1 MLMEKHILH
10 WSYWL
15 GMASLVI
22 AVVWKGLN
30 AFGLGLP
37 MLFTRE
43 QSVFYLTFYKASL
56 LLFVA
61 AIASA
66 NYARFKSQKP

>member
-1 MLMEKHILH
+1 MEKHMFR

-15 GMASLVI
+15 GIASLVI
-22 AVVWKGLN
+22 AVLWKGLN

-37 MLFTRE
+37 MLFTRD
-43 QSVFYLTFYKASL
+43 QSISYLTFYKASL

-66 NYARFKSQKP
+66 NYATFKSQRP

>member
-1 MLMEKHILH
+1 MEKYILR
-10 WSYWL
+10 WCYWL
-15 GMASLVI
+15 GIASLVI
-22 AVVWKGLN
+22 AAVWKGLN
-30 AFGLGLP
+30 ALGLRLP
-37 MLFTRE
+37 MLLTRD

-66 NYARFKSQKP
+66 SYAGFKSQRP

>member
-1 MLMEKHILH
+1 MERHILH

-15 GMASLVI
+15 GIASLVI
-22 AVVWKGLN
+22 AVLWRGLN
-30 AFGLGLP
+30 AFGLGSPTL
-37 MLFTRE
+37 LIQGQF
-43 QSVFYLTFYKASL
+43 VFSMTFYKASL

-66 NYARFKSQKP
+66 NYAWLKSQSP

>member
-1 MLMEKHILH
+1 MEKHILH

-15 GMASLVI
+15 GIASLVI
-22 AVVWKGLN
+22 AVLWRALN
-30 AFGLGLP
+30 AFGLGYTVL
-37 MLFTRE
+37 LARY
-43 QSVFYLTFYKASL
+43 QSVYSATFYKASL

-66 NYARFKSQKP
+66 NYAWFKSQRA

>member
-1 MLMEKHILH
+1 MEKHIFR

-15 GMASLVI
+15 GIVSLVI
-22 AVVWKGLN
+22 AVVWRALN
-30 AFGLGLP
+30 GLGLGSAS
-37 MLFTRE
+37 LLIRGE
-43 QSVFYLTFYKASL
+43 SVYSMSFYKASL

-66 NYARFKSQKP
+66 NYARFKSQRP